1 MDTGVNGVKLPNA
14 QLLVVRG
21 PGQGDAT
28 ATIQAHK
35 MAANIARTRLR
46 VTPELSTACFLY
58 VLVKRLIEQLMSY
71 MGGLIAHWIGFLLR
85 WKFIPRNSVD
95 VVEINRQQHCLV
107 ISGQC
112 KKA

>member
-58 VLVKRLIEQLMSY
+58 VLVKRLIEQPMSY
-71 MGGLIAHWIGFLLR
+71 MGGPHSTLDSVLASHPAAPGLILGVPDGNLFQE
-85 WKFIPRNSVD
+85 IPWM
-95 VVEINRQQHCLV
+95 L
-107 ISGQC
+107 
-112 KKA
+112 